1 MIKSIQIAGVGGQ
14 GILVAADIIA
24 IAAMESGYDVKKS
37 EIHGMSQRGGSVLSA
52 VRYGEKVYS
61 PVITIAQADV
71 LLAFEKLEA
80 LRQLHYLKD
89 GGLLVI
95 NDLEIDPL
103 PVASGNMKYPDNILE
118 IILEKLHEK
127 NIHILDANKIA
138 VEAGNLRT
146 MNVALLGSISH
157 KLPEITQEAWEKAI
171 KQRVPAKAIDV
182 NLKAFSMGK
191 KE

>member
-61 PVITIAQADV
+61 PVITVDQADV

-80 LRQLHYLKD
+80 LRQLHYLKE

-103 PVASGNMKYPDNILE
+103 PVAAGNMNYPDNILE

-157 KLPEITQEAWEKAI
+157 KLPEITQEAWEVAI

-191 KE
+191 RE

>member
-1 MIKSIQIAGVGGQ
+1 MTKSIQIAGVGGQ

-61 PVITIAQADV
+61 PVITAEQADV

-80 LRQLHYLKD
+80 LRQLHYLKE

-103 PVASGNMKYPDNILE
+103 PVAAGNMNYPENILE

-157 KLPEITQEAWEKAI
+157 KLPEITQEAWEVAI

-191 KE
+191 RE